1 LAAGQV
7 TAGGMDWIKSAN
19 ALRVGFIA
27 SL

>member
-1 LAAGQV
+1 LAADQV